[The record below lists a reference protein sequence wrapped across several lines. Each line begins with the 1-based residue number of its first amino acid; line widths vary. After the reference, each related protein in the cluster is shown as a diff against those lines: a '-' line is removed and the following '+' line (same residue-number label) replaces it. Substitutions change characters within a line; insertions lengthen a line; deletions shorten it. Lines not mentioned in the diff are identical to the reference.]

1 MPEALPAFHA
11 DVRKAFAVD
20 GQQVAIEQP
29 LLGRLIVTELAFMHL
44 SGWRRRRLRELLR
57 LRRLLLLLGL
67 RLSVVV
73 LQSVGEQ
80 RRLLVELFAA
90 RVALKRRLAAERV
103 HLHVVVQ
110 AGLLVGGVVA
120 VRALVLFPRQDVLV
134 VVLGVAL
141 EETSRLELLAT
152 QHAGVDSQ
160 RLAVRANDDG

>member
-57 LRRLLLLLGL
+57 LRWLLLLGL
-67 RLSVVV
+67 GLSVVV

-141 EETSRLELLAT
+141 EETSRLELLAA